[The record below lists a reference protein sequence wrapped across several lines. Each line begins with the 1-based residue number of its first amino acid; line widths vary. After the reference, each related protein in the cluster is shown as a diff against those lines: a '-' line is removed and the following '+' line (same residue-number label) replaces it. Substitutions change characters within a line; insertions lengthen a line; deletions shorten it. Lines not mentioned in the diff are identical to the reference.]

1 MFKLG
6 RAHKV
11 AKRTPADPN
20 DLAHKMLYDS
30 TVAGTQAFLGL
41 IAPLVSL

>member
-6 RAHKV
+6 RANKV

-30 TVAGTQAFLGL
+30 TVAGAHKHFLG
-41 IAPLVSL
+41 

>member
-6 RAHKV
+6 RAHKF

-30 TVAGTQAFLGL
+30 TVRDTSIFLGL